1 MNFPPYGQHQPL
13 HLPNST
19 TLPILDANDNIPPP
33 IIKSLTQHD
42 VAGRRL
48 PHAVVIVDDRLREVG
63 HGRETDDPVRGL
75 VVVARVDAR
84 VLVAAQAGAA
94 PAARL
99 VAEGRLGRVVAPQV
113 GDAVLDGALVG
124 VLVGYGL
131 AADDVRLR
139 RRGILVSWR
148 LLPRCSY

>member
-1 MNFPPYGQHQPL
+1 MTSTSPCF
-13 HLPNST
+13 PNST

-124 VLVGYGL
+124 VLVGDGL
-131 AADDVRLR
+131 AADDVRLGPG
-139 RRGILVSWR
+139 RGC
-148 LLPRCSY
+148 LLALGFVEVWV